1 MTEFSNRGIQ
11 ALCNICPR
19 DVWPRQQIKT
29 CAHVQCTWNRNL
41 EKPPF
46 DSVETMVGER
56 KKGSFDINSERY
68 GNSEINDL

>member
-1 MTEFSNRGIQ
+1 MGYTNAQCGQGNKSRRVHTSNALGIESS
-11 ALCNICPR
+11 
-19 DVWPRQQIKT
+19 
-29 CAHVQCTWNRNL
+29 RNHYI
-41 EKPPF
+41 